1 LDCGIETGTVHTGLA
16 FVWTKKHEHNSRVIA
31 NIVKDGYNGIKR
43 ESILAK
49 NAREELTLRR
59 EKNFSCSKR
68 SYIGKERKGGSQPK
82 EDALFV

>member
-1 LDCGIETGTVHTGLA
+1 LDCGVETGTVHTGLA

-49 NAREELTLRR
+49 MA
-59 EKNFSCSKR
+59 EKS
-68 SYIGKERKGGSQPK
+68 
-82 EDALFV
+82 